1 MESKVFICKTC
12 QTIDSACIPL
22 DISLCLTTGYK
33 FKSISMSSLG
43 CVLTG
48 YVLATVSMIGLALL
62 GWSSFEFD
70 TNS

>member
-1 MESKVFICKTC
+1 MFLFVRLVR
-12 QTIDSACIPL
+12 PL
-22 DISLCLTTGYK
+22 TLHVYYWLFHFCLTTGYK

-70 TNS
+70 TNG